1 MQNKDVDGDAD
12 KRLGFIMLRYSQQQ
26 HWWKG
31 FMEQRSHTM
40 WQAASKGFYDIYLI
54 KYVKCTLNTGFL

>member
-12 KRLGFIMLRYSQQQ
+12 KRLGFIMLQYSQQQ
-26 HWWKG
+26 HWGKG
-31 FMEQRSHTM
+31 FMEQCSHTM

-54 KYVKCTLNTGFL
+54 NM